1 MAVETA
7 AQRYVR
13 DEKSKTQGR
22 KTRDF
27 DNQTA
32 ERRNR
37 TYVNAAT
44 GTTTSSTAD
53 ALNPLTP
60 N

>member
-7 AQRYVR
+7 AQRYTR
-13 DEKSKTQGR
+13 TWKSMTQGR
-22 KTRDF
+22 KTRGF
-27 DNQTA
+27 DLRPS

-37 TYVNAAT
+37 EFVDAST
-44 GTTTSSTAD
+44 GTTTTSTGD
-53 ALNPLTP
+53 ATNPLTP